1 MSLLKLERRFLE
13 SVLLGTALA
22 VVAALPAAAEE
33 PTQAPASHEALTLE
47 KGEFDPALYD
57 SLLGLYVEADG
68 VDYAAWKAD
77 GPDALDRFLEAA
89 GSYDL
94 GSTMGKEPR
103 AAFLI
108 NAYNAWAVRQILEH
122 YPVKSVRDIPGF
134 FDGNTRR
141 IAGKDMTLDDI
152 EAELAAILPHRP
164 YFAFALAPGAR
175 GMPAL
180 AGRAY
185 TAHEFDQR
193 VLRAA
198 KTYLT
203 LDRLHYDQKE
213 STLHMPPQFQK
224 HLELFQG
231 LPQGLNQA
239 LGSFLPLSQLSAL
252 LTDPGVKYV
261 YDTVD
266 WSLNDA
272 APPARESGEGN

>member
-1 MSLLKLERRFLE
+1 MSLLKLERRSLK
-13 SVLLGTALA
+13 LLLSGTALA
-22 VVAALPAAAEE
+22 VVAAIPAAADGPAE
-33 PTQAPASHEALTLE
+33 APASHEALTLE

-57 SLLGLYVEADG
+57 SLLGLYVKTDG
-68 VDYAAWKAD
+68 VDYATWKAD
-77 GPDALDRFLEAA
+77 GPGELDRFLERA
-89 GSYDL
+89 GNYDL

-108 NAYNAWAVRQILEH
+108 NAYNAWAVRQILDH

-152 EAELAAILPHRP
+152 EAELATILPHRP
-164 YFAFALAPGAR
+164 YFAFTLAPGAR

-193 VLRAA
+193 VLHAA

-203 LDRLHYDQKE
+203 SDLLYYDQKE

-224 HLELFQG
+224 HLELFEG
-231 LPQGLNQA
+231 LPKGLNQA

-252 LTDPGVKYV
+252 LTDPEAKYV
-261 YDTVD
+261 YDQVD
-266 WSLNDA
+266 WSLNQ
-272 APPARESGEGN
+272 APAPVPESGEGK